1 MTIVELFDEKPINN
15 IVGILAFNPDKVIYV
30 GGYTRKH
37 FESKKLPIL
46 KKYLDRKGYSALDIE
61 YVQVRRDSFKDI
73 MEKFENIYSSDS
85 GCVFHVEVTGG
96 EDLILIGLG
105 ALSQRRPDIELYQ
118 ISSKLRTI
126 RSFSLSADDGRKLD
140 IECRNTVEENLL
152 LHGASIISANGDETF
167 PGGYRFDADFVHD
180 INIMWDIC
188 CRGSKN
194 MVSPSAPNSWNKVTI
209 MLASLNA
216 EDPDRENQNLL
227 CIDAQR
233 FKEEYMTSINGT
245 LFYDY
250 ICYFIRC
257 DLLDCRIESEH
268 VYINFKNDQVRMCL
282 TKAGLILELKTY
294 LICKKLMDSRDGD
307 CLTSVTIDWDGD
319 ENLASTIKYL
329 YNLDDPDSTIDTTN
343 EIDILATCG
352 LIPYFISCKN
362 GKFTSEELYKL
373 YLVGEQF
380 GKGYCQKII
389 VTTDLNHALGD
400 AKNVILQRAVD
411 IGIQIIEDVHK
422 KTDDEIADE
431 LKKVMELPKIKTC
444 V

>member
-15 IVGILAFNPDKVIYV
+15 VVGTLAFNPDKVIYV

-37 FESKKLPIL
+37 FERKKLPIL
-46 KKYLDRKGYSALDIE
+46 KKYFDMKGFSTLEIE

-73 MEKFENIYSSDS
+73 MEKFENIYSLNS

-105 ALSQRRPDIELYQ
+105 ALSQRHPDIELYQ

-140 IECRNTVEENLL
+140 IECRNNVEENLL
-152 LHGASIISANGDETF
+152 LHGASIISANGNDVF
-167 PGGYRFDADFVHD
+167 PDGYHFDADFVHD

-188 CRGSKN
+188 CRGIERT
-194 MVSPSAPNSWNKVTI
+194 VCPSAPNSWNKVTM
-209 MLASLNA
+209 MLASLDA
-216 EDPDRENQNLL
+216 ENSDREDQNTL
-227 CIDAQR
+227 CMDAER
-233 FKEEYMTSINGT
+233 FKEEYMTGINGT

-250 ICYFIRC
+250 ICYFVRC
-257 DLLDCRIESEH
+257 DLLDCRIESEFT
-268 VYINFKNDQVRMCL
+268 YIHFKNDQIRMCL

-294 LICKKLMDSRDGD
+294 LICKELMDSRDGD

-329 YNLDDPDSTIDTTN
+329 YDADDPDSTIDTTN
-343 EIDILATCG
+343 EIDVLATCG
-352 LIPYFISCKN
+352 LLPYFISCKN

-373 YLVGEQF
+373 YSVGEQF

-389 VTTDLNHALGD
+389 VATDLDHALGD
-400 AKNVILQRAVD
+400 AKNVILQRAAD
-411 IGIQIIEDVHK
+411 MGISVIDNVHVM
-422 KTDDEIADE
+422 TDDEIANE
-431 LKKVMELPKIKTC
+431 LKTVMELPKSIR